1 MGFVNPFQ
9 GQERRRFELY
19 CLYTLSHSY
28 TLFLHIMLCICGGS
42 AGEREQVYAPPA
54 LETRLSLF
62 RQLIIDH
69 LSITPP
75 ILILLTFCY

>member
-1 MGFVNPFQ
+1 MGFVNRFQ

-28 TLFLHIMLCICGGS
+28 TLFLHIMLYICGGS
-42 AGEREQVYAPPA
+42 AGEREQVYAPA

-62 RQLIIDH
+62 RRLIIPQ
-69 LSITPP
+69 LNITPP